1 MYDISR
7 EIRALFPKNGGGRGA
22 ALLRAGTL
30 PPDSGPRREK
40 TACGICFCLCF
51 FYICHKPSL
60 GGIILSLNKNRV
72 PMWTI
77 LLSCV
82 LFAWYLYALVT
93 FFRGAG
99 RNGWSAW
106 WLLPILICPPSVV
119 VLLARTRRAQL
130 RAAQASAPELRA
142 ADRRVKASG
151 WFLAACIAAMLVPGV
166 VVYYRVM
173 DGASAELLH
182 TVPAWETVCLVAV
195 AALYLLC
202 LWAGRA
208 VTASR

>member
-1 MYDISR
+1 MSGFSI
-7 EIRALFPKNGGGRGA
+7 LFRNQKRM
-22 ALLRAGTL
+22 
-30 PPDSGPRREK
+30 
-40 TACGICFCLCF
+40 
-51 FYICHKPSL
+51 
-60 GGIILSLNKNRV
+60 

-77 LLSCV
+77 LLCCV
-82 LFAWYLYALVT
+82 LLAWYLYALVT

-130 RAAQASAPELRA
+130 RAAQTSAAELRA

-173 DGASAELLH
+173 DGASAGLLR

-195 AALYLLC
+195 AAVYLLC
-202 LWAGRA
+202 LRAGRA
-208 VTASR
+208 AASR

>member
-22 ALLRAGTL
+22 AFLRDGTL

-40 TACGICFCLCF
+40 TASGICFCLCF

-60 GGIILSLNKNRV
+60 GGII
-72 PMWTI
+72 
-77 LLSCV
+77 LSCV

-173 DGASAELLH
+173 DGASAELLR
-182 TVPAWETVCLVAV
+182 TVSAWETVCLVAV

-202 LWAGRA
+202 LRAGRA
-208 VTASR
+208 VTVSR

>member
-1 MYDISR
+1 MAADAVPRPCGREFCRRISAR
-7 EIRALFPKNGGGRGA
+7 DAKKRPAEFVFVSVFFIFATSPVSGFSILFRNQKRM
-22 ALLRAGTL
+22 
-30 PPDSGPRREK
+30 
-40 TACGICFCLCF
+40 
-51 FYICHKPSL
+51 
-60 GGIILSLNKNRV
+60 

-77 LLSCV
+77 LLYCV

-130 RAAQASAPELRA
+130 RAAQTSAAELRA

-173 DGASAELLH
+173 DGASAGLLR

-195 AALYLLC
+195 AAVYLLC
-202 LWAGRA
+202 LRAGRA
-208 VTASR
+208 AASR

>member
-7 EIRALFPKNGGGRGA
+7 EIRALFPKNGGGRGPA
-22 ALLRAGTL
+22 PLPAGIL
-30 PPDSGPRREK
+30 SPDFSTRREK
-40 TACGICFCLCF
+40 TACGICFCLSF
-51 FYICHKPSL
+51 FYICHKLSL
-60 GGIILSLNKNRV
+60 GGIILSFNKNRM

-77 LLSCV
+77 LLYCV

-130 RAAQASAPELRA
+130 RAAQTSAAELRA

-173 DGASAELLH
+173 DGASAGLLR

-195 AALYLLC
+195 AAVYLLC
-202 LWAGRA
+202 LRAGRA
-208 VTASR
+208 AASR

>member
-1 MYDISR
+1 
-7 EIRALFPKNGGGRGA
+7 
-22 ALLRAGTL
+22 
-30 PPDSGPRREK
+30 
-40 TACGICFCLCF
+40 
-51 FYICHKPSL
+51 
-60 GGIILSLNKNRV
+60 
-72 PMWTI
+72 MWTI

-106 WLLPILICPPSVV
+106 WLLPILICPPSVA

-130 RAAQASAPELRA
+130 RAAQASA
-142 ADRRVKASG
+142 
-151 WFLAACIAAMLVPGV
+151 FLAACIAAMLVPGV

-173 DGASAELLH
+173 DGASAELLR
-182 TVPAWETVCLVAV
+182 TVSAWETVCLVAV

-202 LWAGRA
+202 LRAGRA

>member
-1 MYDISR
+1 
-7 EIRALFPKNGGGRGA
+7 
-22 ALLRAGTL
+22 
-30 PPDSGPRREK
+30 
-40 TACGICFCLCF
+40 
-51 FYICHKPSL
+51 
-60 GGIILSLNKNRV
+60 
-72 PMWTI
+72 MWTI

-130 RAAQASAPELRA
+130 R
-142 ADRRVKASG
+142 
-151 WFLAACIAAMLVPGV
+151 
-166 VVYYRVM
+166 
-173 DGASAELLH
+173 
-182 TVPAWETVCLVAV
+182 TVSAWETVCLVAV

-202 LWAGRA
+202 LRAGRA
-208 VTASR
+208 VTVSR

>member
-1 MYDISR
+1 
-7 EIRALFPKNGGGRGA
+7 
-22 ALLRAGTL
+22 
-30 PPDSGPRREK
+30 
-40 TACGICFCLCF
+40 
-51 FYICHKPSL
+51 
-60 GGIILSLNKNRV
+60 
-72 PMWTI
+72 MWTI
-77 LLSCV
+77 LLYCV

-142 ADRRVKASG
+142 ADRPGEGSRWV
-151 WFLAACIAAMLVPGV
+151 LAARLAGVPVAGG

-173 DGASAELLH
+173 DGASAELLR

-202 LWAGRA
+202 LRAGRA
-208 VTASR
+208 VTVSR

>member
-1 MYDISR
+1 M
-7 EIRALFPKNGGGRGA
+7 A
-22 ALLRAGTL
+22 AEGV
-30 PPDSGPRREK
+30 PRS
-40 TACGICFCLCF
+40 CGMELCRPIPVRDAKKRPAEFVFVSVF

-60 GGIILSLNKNRV
+60 GGIILAFNKNRV

-106 WLLPILICPPSVV
+106 WLLPILICPPSVA

-173 DGASAELLH
+173 DGASAELLR
-182 TVPAWETVCLVAV
+182 TVSAWETVCLVAV

-202 LWAGRA
+202 LRAGRA
-208 VTASR
+208 VTVSR

>member
-1 MYDISR
+1 M
-7 EIRALFPKNGGGRGA
+7 A
-22 ALLRAGTL
+22 AEGVPRSCGMELCRPIPVRDAKKRPVTFVFIPVFFIFATS
-30 PPDSGPRREK
+30 PPLGVSSCPLTK
-40 TACGICFCLCF
+40 TECLCGRF
-51 FYICHKPSL
+51 FSIAFSL
-60 GGIILSLNKNRV
+60 
-72 PMWTI
+72 P
-77 LLSCV
+77 
-82 LFAWYLYALVT
+82 AWYLYALVT

-106 WLLPILICPPSVV
+106 WLLPILICPPSVA

-173 DGASAELLH
+173 DGASAELLR

-202 LWAGRA
+202 LRAGRA
-208 VTASR
+208 VTVSR

>member
-1 MYDISR
+1 MDDSS
-7 EIRALFPKNGGGRGA
+7 
-22 ALLRAGTL
+22 LLRSLCLVSLCAGDL
-30 PPDSGPRREK
+30 
-40 TACGICFCLCF
+40 
-51 FYICHKPSL
+51 
-60 GGIILSLNKNRV
+60 
-72 PMWTI
+72 
-77 LLSCV
+77 
-82 LFAWYLYALVT
+82 
-93 FFRGAG
+93 FRGAG

-106 WLLPILICPPSVV
+106 WLLPILICPPSVA

-173 DGASAELLH
+173 DGASAELLR
-182 TVPAWETVCLVAV
+182 TVSAWETVCLVAV

-202 LWAGRA
+202 LRAGRA
-208 VTASR
+208 VTVSR